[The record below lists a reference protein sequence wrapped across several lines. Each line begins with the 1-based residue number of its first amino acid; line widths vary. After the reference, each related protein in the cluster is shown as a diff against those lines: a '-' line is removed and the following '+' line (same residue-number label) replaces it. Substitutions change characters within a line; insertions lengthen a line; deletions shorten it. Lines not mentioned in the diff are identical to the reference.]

1 MSNVVLFL
9 GSRRSLR
16 FGFLIFLRNRF
27 WFNFYS
33 NYSKLKPNFGFG
45 FFISM
50 CEFSFSSFS
59 CFQSMLV
66 PGFKIGY
73 GSSR

>member
-9 GSRRSLR
+9 GSSRNLR
-16 FGFLIFLRNRF
+16 FGFLNFLRNRF
-27 WFNFYS
+27 WFNFNS

-45 FFISM
+45 FLMSM
-50 CEFSFSSFS
+50 CDFSFSSFS

-66 PGFKIGY
+66 FSFKIGH
-73 GSSR
+73 GSSI